1 MYRYILPAV
10 AVAFVIM
17 VITGCTE
24 TTVSDLQNKPGET
37 ATAEDQARAI
47 KEAAKAGVDE
57 ALEASRREEAA
68 KKPDRGP
75 HPLVRDLAVAR
86 ELVARAQQTDDQAAI
101 EGYVGRLRNVLTA
114 MLAESPASV
123 IVTHIER
130 AGLAITLQQPTE
142 AQLRDASAEIM
153 AALDASFGVQPT
165 ELVPAVL
172 TKLESAKDMLSKGD
186 AQTARSLL
194 DDARTLASDHAINR
208 HLRGAAAAADGA
220 GVAIKRGAA
229 AVVKAELEEVARL
242 LEEVARVAVIEAE
255 PTPTAEPVPGVE
267 GEQTTTEGA
276 TPQAGSAG
284 AAEGTTEST
293 AAAGAAG
300 AGSTAT
306 TPAGTTPTD
315 AQPAAAGTGSTPT
328 VPPPPAPSR

>member
-1 MYRYILPAV
+1 
-10 AVAFVIM
+10 M

-242 LEEVARVAVIEAE
+242 LEEVARVAV
-255 PTPTAEPVPGVE
+255 AEPVPGVE